1 LRLNGGQKRSV
12 LVLVLGAVIALGL
25 AACGS
30 SNSSSS
36 SGTTSSSGN
45 SVKGKTATIV
55 GCYSAIPYCAKE
67 NEVMKSGLEAE
78 GVHVKLLVDELTA
91 PAEAAHIS
99 QGVSSGSDIILWV
112 ANAQEAAHAPLV
124 KAKEAKI
131 PVVLVGTSAAPNVV
145 GLYTTYIGPN
155 DEESGELEAK
165 LLVEGLKVVGTK
177 SGKVMLVTGTV
188 GPPTVAH
195 RLAGWSKE
203 MANYPQF
210 ETVTKPDGEWNPV
223 KAAEVAQ
230 PVFAKYSKEL
240 VGASAFSG
248 SMAAAVAGS
257 ASQAG
262 LTPGI
267 QPGNTVITG
276 INCDGTSIKAI
287 EQGKMY
293 ATTSQGPVGEAK
305 VAVKT
310 AVELLEGKQV
320 PANIPIPNE
329 PITKSNVAKFAAEC
343 NY

>member
-1 LRLNGGQKRSV
+1 V
-12 LVLVLGAVIALGL
+12 GAVVAIGL

-30 SNSSSS
+30 SSSTSSSTSSTSSS
-36 SGTTSSSGN
+36 SGSTGTGGG

-55 GCYSAIPYCAKE
+55 GCYSAVPYCAKE
-67 NEVMKSGLEAE
+67 NEVMKSELEAA
-78 GVHVKLLVDELTA
+78 GVSVKLLVDELTA
-91 PAEAAHIS
+91 PEEAAHIS
-99 QGVSSGSDIILWV
+99 QGVSSGSNIILWV

-124 KAKEAKI
+124 KAKQAKI
-131 PVVLVGTSAAPNVV
+131 PVVLVGTSPAPNVV

-165 LLVEGLKVVGTK
+165 LVVEGLEAAGTK
-177 SGKVMLVTGTV
+177 SGKLMLVTGTV

-195 RLAGWSKE
+195 RLAGWKKE
-203 MANYPQF
+203 LAKYPQF
-210 ETVTKPDGEWNPV
+210 ETVAQPDGEWNPV

-230 PVFAKYSKEL
+230 PVFAKYGKEL

-257 ASQAG
+257 AAQAS

-267 QPGNTVITG
+267 KPGDTVVAG

-287 EQGKMY
+287 EDGKMY

-310 AVELLEGKQV
+310 ALELLEGKQV
-320 PANIPIPNE
+320 SANIPIPNE